1 MDFSPVHFKG
11 QTQRA
16 FETSKT
22 TSQKYCCRLSSGI
35 LRKELRYI
43 SHLYCERRIA
53 TDTKLEVMH
62 FQASECLQ
70 ITSFRAPVPF
80 KAVNLGRSRRASISL
95 ICQQTEYSTGISRR
109 ETVNIAAIAAI
120 VLPGLAL
127 LHSSEAQAIGYK
139 NTAA

>member
-1 MDFSPVHFKG
+1 
-11 QTQRA
+11 
-16 FETSKT
+16 
-22 TSQKYCCRLSSGI
+22 
-35 LRKELRYI
+35 
-43 SHLYCERRIA
+43 
-53 TDTKLEVMH
+53 MH